1 MLIATIQNAELPGV
15 ISLIAE
21 KIEYVPSN
29 EVSVGIRIKFNTV
42 ENNLRFVEA
51 MYNQDPFK
59 NPIIDTGD
67 DWVLLDVA
75 YLSKVELK
83 GALK

>member
-15 ISLIAE
+15 ISLTAE
-21 KIEYVPSN
+21 KIEYTPSN
-29 EVSVGIRIKFNTV
+29 EVSVGIRIKFDTG
-42 ENNLRFVEA
+42 ENNIRFVDA

>member
-15 ISLIAE
+15 ISLTAE

-29 EVSVGIRIKFNTV
+29 EVSVGIRIKFDTV
-42 ENNLRFVEA
+42 ENSLRFVEA

-67 DWVLLDVA
+67 DWVLVDVA

>member
-1 MLIATIQNAELPGV
+1 
-15 ISLIAE
+15 
-21 KIEYVPSN
+21 
-29 EVSVGIRIKFNTV
+29 VGIRIKFDTE
-42 ENNLRFVEA
+42 ENNIRFVDA

-83 GALK
+83 GA

>member
-15 ISLIAE
+15 ISLTAE
-21 KIEYVPSN
+21 KIEYTPSN
-29 EVSVGIRIKFNTV
+29 EVSVGIRIKFDTE
-42 ENNLRFVEA
+42 ENSLRFVDA
-51 MYNQDPFK
+51 MYNQDPYK

-67 DWVLLDVA
+67 DWILLDVA

-83 GALK
+83 GA

>member
-15 ISLIAE
+15 ISLTAE
-21 KIEYVPSN
+21 KIEYTPSN
-29 EVSVGIRIKFNTV
+29 EVSVGIRIKFDTV
-42 ENNLRFVEA
+42 ENSLRFVEA

-67 DWVLLDVA
+67 DWVLVDVA

>member
-1 MLIATIQNAELPGV
+1 MLIATIQNVELPGV
-15 ISLIAE
+15 ISLTTE

-29 EVSVGIRIKFNTV
+29 EVSVGVRIKFDTV
-42 ENNLRFVEA
+42 ENNLHFIEA
-51 MYNQDPFK
+51 MYNQDPNK

-83 GALK
+83 GA

>member
-1 MLIATIQNAELPGV
+1 MLIATIHNAELPGV
-15 ISLIAE
+15 ISLTAE
-21 KIEYVPSN
+21 KIEYTPSN
-29 EVSVGIRIKFNTV
+29 EVSVGIRIKFDTV
-42 ENNLRFVEA
+42 ENSLRFVEA

-83 GALK
+83 GA

>member
-15 ISLIAE
+15 ISLTAE
-21 KIEYVPSN
+21 KIEYTPSN
-29 EVSVGIRIKFNTV
+29 EVSVGIRIKFDTE

-51 MYNQDPFK
+51 MYNQDPYK

-83 GALK
+83 GA

>member
-1 MLIATIQNAELPGV
+1 MLIATIHNAELPGV
-15 ISLIAE
+15 ISLTAE
-21 KIEYVPSN
+21 KIEYTPSN
-29 EVSVGIRIKFNTV
+29 EVSVGIRIKFDTV
-42 ENNLRFVEA
+42 ENSLRFVEA

-67 DWVLLDVA
+67 DWILVDVA

>member
-15 ISLIAE
+15 ISLTTE

-29 EVSVGIRIKFNTV
+29 EVSVGIRIKFDTV
-42 ENNLRFVEA
+42 ENSLRFVEA

-83 GALK
+83 GA

>member
-1 MLIATIQNAELPGV
+1 MLIATIHNAELPGV
-15 ISLIAE
+15 ISLTAE
-21 KIEYVPSN
+21 KIEYTPSN
-29 EVSVGIRIKFNTV
+29 EVSVGIRIKFDTV
-42 ENNLRFVEA
+42 ENSLRFVEA

-67 DWVLLDVA
+67 DWVLVDVA

>member
-1 MLIATIQNAELPGV
+1 MLIATIHNAELPGV
-15 ISLIAE
+15 ISLTAE
-21 KIEYVPSN
+21 KIEYTPSN
-29 EVSVGIRIKFNTV
+29 EVSVGIRIKFDTV
-42 ENNLRFVEA
+42 ENSLRFVEA

-67 DWVLLDVA
+67 DWVLVDVA

-83 GALK
+83 GA

>member
-15 ISLIAE
+15 ISLTTE

-29 EVSVGIRIKFNTV
+29 EVSVGIRIKFDTG

-51 MYNQDPFK
+51 MYHADAAN
-59 NPIIDTGD
+59 NPIVDTGD
-67 DWVLLDVA
+67 QWVLLD
-75 YLSKVELK
+75 LTILRKLELH
-83 GALK
+83 APTN

>member
-15 ISLIAE
+15 ISLTTE

-29 EVSVGIRIKFNTV
+29 EVSVGIRIKFDTV
-42 ENNLRFVEA
+42 ENSLRFVEA

-67 DWVLLDVA
+67 DWVLVDVA

-83 GALK
+83 GA

>member
-15 ISLIAE
+15 IYLTAE
-21 KIEYVPSN
+21 KIEYTPSN
-29 EVSVGIRIKFNTV
+29 EVSVGIRIKFDTV
-42 ENNLRFVEA
+42 ENSLRFVEA

-83 GALK
+83 GA

>member
-15 ISLIAE
+15 ISLTAE

-29 EVSVGIRIKFNTV
+29 EVSVGIRIKFDTV
-42 ENNLRFVEA
+42 ENSLRFVEA
-51 MYNQDPFK
+51 MYNQDPYK

-83 GALK
+83 GA

>member
-1 MLIATIQNAELPGV
+1 MLIATIHNAELPGV
-15 ISLIAE
+15 ISLTAE
-21 KIEYVPSN
+21 KIEYTPSN
-29 EVSVGIRIKFNTV
+29 EVSVGIRIKFDTV
-42 ENNLRFVEA
+42 ENSLRFVEA

>member
-1 MLIATIQNAELPGV
+1 MLIAIIQNAELPGV
-15 ISLIAE
+15 ISLTAE

-29 EVSVGIRIKFNTV
+29 EVSVGIRIKFDTV
-42 ENNLRFVEA
+42 ENSLRFVEA

-67 DWVLLDVA
+67 DWVLVDVA

>member
-15 ISLIAE
+15 LSVTAE
-21 KIEYVPSN
+21 KIEYTPSN
-29 EVSVGIRIKFNTV
+29 EVSVGIRIKFDTE
-42 ENNLRFVEA
+42 ENNIRFVDA

-67 DWVLLDVA
+67 DRVLVDVA

>member
-1 MLIATIQNAELPGV
+1 MLIATIHNAELPGV
-15 ISLIAE
+15 ISLTAE
-21 KIEYVPSN
+21 KIEYTPSN
-29 EVSVGIRIKFNTV
+29 EVSVGIRIKFDTV
-42 ENNLRFVEA
+42 ENSLRFVDA

-83 GALK
+83 GA

>member
-1 MLIATIQNAELPGV
+1 MLIATIHNAELPGV
-15 ISLIAE
+15 ISLTAE
-21 KIEYVPSN
+21 KIEYTPSN
-29 EVSVGIRIKFNTV
+29 EVSVGIRIKFDTE
-42 ENNLRFVEA
+42 ENNIRFVDA

-67 DWVLLDVA
+67 DWVLVDVA